1 MPFSRIIDIA
11 LVILL
16 VSTIGFTYKIKYSSQ
31 KLLRQEKLLASQ
43 IEEEDNAISQLNTEW
58 AYLGSPRNVESLEQK
73 YQAELGLSPIE
84 PRYILSVN
92 EVEKIQLK

>member
-58 AYLGSPRNVESLEQK
+58 AYLGSPRNVESLEKK
-73 YQAELGLSPIE
+73 YQTELGLGPIE

>member
-31 KLLRQEKLLASQ
+31 KLLRQEKLLSNQ
-43 IEEEDNAISQLNTEW
+43 IEEEQNSISQLNTEW
-58 AYLGSPRNVESLEQK
+58 AYLESPRNIECLEQK
-73 YQAELGLSPIE
+73 YQAELELGPIE
-84 PRYILSVN
+84 PQYILSVSA
-92 EVEKIQLK
+92 VEKIQLK